1 MPEVS
6 VVIPTHNR
14 RELLSLTLR
23 SVLWQRDVDVEVI
36 VVDDGSTDDTVAM
49 VGSVNDPRVRVIHHE
64 RPQGVSAARNDG
76 IAEATGR
83 WVAFLDDDDLWAPD
97 KLALQ
102 LRALHDSGRQWAY
115 AGRVQITIDNR
126 VFAGQP
132 PPDPR
137 TVMQHLT
144 TMNLIGGP
152 STVIAQKAALPLPAF
167 DRRLH
172 HSPDW
177 DLWIRLARTGPPAC
191 AARPLVGYRIHP
203 GSASLDMEGM
213 LAELDEIERRYGGT
227 IERAQYN
234 RYLASLALKTGW
246 YRRAL
251 HYYHRAMTAGDGR
264 YTWRDFLPD
273 AWQVLSRALGT
284 RATAVGLRV
293 PSVLRS
299 EEPFRPWRDEARAWI
314 GDLVSDRPR
323 GWAKELD

>member
-227 IERAQYN
+227 IDRLGSYRWVGKLSLKGGQYRQALRYYGRAAVVGGS
-234 RYLASLALKTGW
+234 RYL
-246 YRRAL
+246 
-251 HYYHRAMTAGDGR
+251 GR
-264 YTWRDFLPD
+264 EFPADI
-273 AWQVLSRALGT
+273 WQVIGRTIRARGGAIGTMLPSRRRQDPHQAWKDLG
-284 RATAVGLRV
+284 
-293 PSVLRS
+293 
-299 EEPFRPWRDEARAWI
+299 RAWV
-314 GDLVSDRPR
+314 DELVHADSAAADTAR
-323 GWAKELD
+323 